1 MNRKTRV
8 AIACIAVAAGAAY
21 ASAPYAEQGYWRVRQ
36 DKDGYWTFVDP
47 RGKDVFLRGVE
58 QVVWRGHSTRDG
70 KKPPYRR
77 WNETHYETK
86 SEWAEET
93 VGRLKK
99 WGFNTLGSW
108 SDPSLRGRGMGYF
121 VHVGFAMPCFADGE
135 KGDGDLMIK
144 RKRGRYFPN
153 VFSPAWE
160 RHCRKLARARLILS
174 VLGDADLVG
183 IYLDGELPWWGE
195 NGNPD
200 RAVNLCDVIMAQ
212 GEGHS
217 ARKALEEFAA
227 RRPGGLTRE
236 AKLEFMKIIAER
248 YYKTTTDAVRAVA
261 RNHLIVGSMFA
272 GLNGFGPYST
282 LEACAKYC
290 DVVSIDIYP
299 SVDLDRGVI
308 FTKGTDHADNAG
320 DAQQVE
326 LFSELDR
333 LSRKIGKP
341 FHVTEWSFPA
351 VEKGGFEG
359 TSGGGQRLR
368 TQNERAL
375 ASQMFIEMMN
385 ASPSICGYN
394 YFMWTD
400 TQRTLVASQDCQ
412 YGLVNERGE
421 PYREL
426 TGMFGRVQPKLDAAR
441 KSGYPK
447 PRAWVEPMGKTLSAK
462 EFAGGKASAKTLDFV
477 RFVAKIRK
485 AGDRNWAWCNKP
497 LAENQGGTF
506 SLALP
511 YAGGVVHATL
521 RAWEKAETGET
532 ALEIVSVE
540 NATKSE
546 IEMISLFLRFDLP
559 QPLKH
564 EMRGMPPKWTMWRP
578 WIDLSY
584 PWGDGKYL
592 RVRTPEN
599 TLYGETTPQGGK
611 TPLPPQITYVT
622 SAGNRMRWHLGDPVK
637 IRPGG
642 EWRPDDVAYYILKEE
657 KR

>member
-1 MNRKTRV
+1 MKMIKTV
-8 AIACIAVAAGAAY
+8 FACAAMIAVVANAA
-21 ASAPYAEQGYWRVRQ
+21 APYAEQGYWRVRQ

-47 RGKDVFLRGVE
+47 RGNDVYLRGVE

-447 PRAWVEPMGKTLSAK
+447 PRAWVDPMGKTLSAK

-485 AGDRNWAWCNKP
+485 AGDQNWAWCNKP

-511 YAGGVVHATL
+511 YAGGVVRATL

>member
-1 MNRKTRV
+1 MNMTKIIF
-8 AIACIAVAAGAAY
+8 ACAAMIAGMANAA
-21 ASAPYAEQGYWRVRQ
+21 APYAEQGYWRVRQ

-47 RGKDVFLRGVE
+47 RGKDVYLRGVE

-77 WNETHYETK
+77 WNETHYATK

-93 VGRLKK
+93 IGRLKR

-121 VHVGFAMPCFADGE
+121 VHVGFSMPCFSDGE

-144 RKRGRYFPN
+144 RKSGRYFPN
-153 VFSPAWE
+153 VFSPGWE
-160 RHCRKLARARLILS
+160 RHCRKLARSRLILS
-174 VLGDADLVG
+174 VLGDADLIG
-183 IYLDGELPWWGE
+183 IYLDGELPWWGD

-200 RAVNLCDVIMAQ
+200 RAVNLCDVIMRQ
-212 GEGHS
+212 GENHT

-227 RRPGGLTRE
+227 KRPGGLNRE
-236 AKLEFMKIIAER
+236 TKLEFMKVIAER

-299 SVDLDRGVI
+299 SVDLDKGMI

-320 DAQQVE
+320 DAPQVE

-333 LSRKIGKP
+333 LSKKLGKP

-351 VEKGGFEG
+351 VEQDGFEG
-359 TSGGGQRLR
+359 TSGGGQRFR
-368 TQNERAL
+368 TQKERAL
-375 ASQMFIEMMN
+375 ASQMFVEMLN

-400 TQRTLVASQDCQ
+400 TQRTLFASQDCQ

-426 TGMFGRVQPKLDAAR
+426 TEMFERVQPKLDATR

-447 PRAWVEPMGKTLSAK
+447 PHAWVEPLGKPLTAK
-462 EFAGGKASAKTLDFV
+462 EFSGGNVSRKSLDFV

-485 AGDRNWAWCNKP
+485 TGTQNWGWCKGQ
-497 LAENQGGTF
+497 LSENNDGTFLIALPFAGGT
-506 SLALP
+506 
-511 YAGGVVHATL
+511 VRATL

-532 ALEIVSVE
+532 AIEIVSVE

-546 IEMISLFLRFDLP
+546 LEMISLFLRFDLP
-559 QPLKH
+559 VPLKQK
-564 EMRGMPPKWTMWRP
+564 MRGMPPKWTMWRP
-578 WIDLSY
+578 WINLDY
-584 PWGDGKYL
+584 PWGDGKRL
-592 RVRTPEN
+592 RVTTPEN
-599 TLYGETTPQGGK
+599 TLYGETTDQGGK
-611 TPLPPQITYVT
+611 EPLPPQITYVT
-622 SAGNRMRWHLGDPVK
+622 SAGNRERWKLGDPVVLPAGF
-637 IRPGG
+637 RWTP
-642 EWRPDDVAYYILKEE
+642 EDVAYYILKEV
-657 KR
+657 K